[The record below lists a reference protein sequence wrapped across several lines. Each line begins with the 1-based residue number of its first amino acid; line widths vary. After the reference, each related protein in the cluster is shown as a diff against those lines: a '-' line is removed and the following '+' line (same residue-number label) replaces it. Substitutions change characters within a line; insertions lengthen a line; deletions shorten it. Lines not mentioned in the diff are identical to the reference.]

1 MNKALNSWYYAAS
14 EADFE
19 TYFGLMIK
27 DGVLK
32 KVKWERKIAHYLK
45 YIFKENAEVL
55 LYRKDPVSA

>member
-32 KVKWERKIAHYLK
+32 KVKWERKIAHYVLS
-45 YIFKENAEVL
+45 FAVTNEN
-55 LYRKDPVSA
+55 VSELIQL